1 MPTTLPLEI
10 QIVTTSDGELIELPS
25 RYVGCLRVVA
35 VPVVVLG
42 LVFAGGGLALLL
54 FNSGLYHKLSG
65 GIGSIGIAPII
76 LGAMI
81 LPAGLVPVA
90 LGLFMFGGRNT
101 IELRDEQ
108 LIATHRSGPMRWRRV
123 IPMKDLRKFEIKTGN
138 PESSPKGTDPRVGA
152 LNVVLDGGARRNL
165 AWGYHKDTLR
175 ALADYLAEQCRSRA
189 GATLMHSSLA
199 PIEVEE
205 RTIGQDRELEKIM
218 RAREAAG
225 QDLTDNTVGIPP
237 KPADSTVV
245 YEPQE
250 DGLTITVPP
259 VGVRK
264 GSKGMFGF
272 SIIWNGFMALV
283 TIGWLFA
290 GKNSDAVIAY
300 IVFPVFWLVGIV
312 ILLGAINAGRRR
324 AILDVVGD
332 TLLITR
338 KTLFKTTQ
346 QEIHRDNIKS
356 IRRDKSGVEINDV
369 PVLNLQVHLHQGK
382 KVSMLSQLTNEELS
396 WIAALLREVL
406 RVPGK

>member
-1 MPTTLPLEI
+1 MTNRLPPEI

-35 VPVVVLG
+35 VPVIVLG

-205 RTIGQDRELEKIM
+205 RTIGQDRTLEKILQ
-218 RAREAAG
+218 AKEAAG
-225 QDLTDNTVGIPP
+225 EHVSDNTVGIPP
-237 KPADSTVV
+237 RPADSTVI
-245 YEPQE
+245 YEPHE
-250 DGLTITVPP
+250 DGLTIKQSRWWVCT
-259 VGVRK
+259 K
-264 GSKGMFGF
+264 GPRGCLG
-272 SIIWNGFMALV
+272 WRCYGTAL
-283 TIGWLFA
+283 WLWLLPGALRGQEGRPRDRLHRDPFVLCRR
-290 GKNSDAVIAY
+290 DRD
-300 IVFPVFWLVGIV
+300 LVG
-312 ILLGAINAGRRR
+312 RDQRR
-324 AILDVVGD
+324 A
-332 TLLITR
+332 T
-338 KTLFKTTQ
+338 
-346 QEIHRDNIKS
+346 
-356 IRRDKSGVEINDV
+356 
-369 PVLNLQVHLHQGK
+369 
-382 KVSMLSQLTNEELS
+382 
-396 WIAALLREVL
+396 
-406 RVPGK
+406 PG